1 MVAQLK
7 PEFFIKQYDNEPPL
21 DVALEDDFGHPINLE
36 GASVTFYMRSRTT
49 KQVKINGG
57 PVTVLYPI
65 RGEVRYQF
73 RSVDTNTPGIYE
85 VEFRVLDVVNGIQRF
100 PNNGYILIHVVES
113 I

>member
-21 DVALEDDFGHPINLE
+21 DVALEDDFGHPINLT
-36 GASVTFYMRSRTT
+36 GATVTFFMRHRVSKRI
-49 KQVKINGG
+49 KINGG
-57 PVTVLYPI
+57 PVTLLYPA

-73 RSVDTNTPGIYE
+73 LSSHTDEPGIYE
-85 VEFRVLDVVNGIQRF
+85 VEFRVFDAVGGIQRF
-100 PNNGYILIHVVES
+100 PNNGYILIHIMES